1 MSSTVPNYS
10 PPLDPVWV
18 AGVEQPLTPRHRRT
32 KLRLAIVCVLAGVG
46 ISLWRLKETGGAKAA
61 SVMAAT
67 PQAVLTR
74 TAAARTGNMMH
85 SLDALGTVTPL
96 STVNVYSQ
104 VSGQVMAVHYRE
116 GQMVH
121 TGDALLDIDGR
132 SYSAQLEQAQGTL
145 DRDRGYLRQ
154 AEIDLARYREAY
166 AEHAVAKQILD
177 DQEQTLTQF
186 SGAVRNDEGQ
196 VAYAQVQLSYCHV
209 VAPTSG
215 RIGLR
220 LVDAGNTVFAGG
232 SAPLLTITSMAPM
245 TVVFNVPE
253 DGLAEVRQ
261 QMGRSASLQVL
272 ALDRDGRE
280 RLASGQLASL
290 DNQIDAATGTLRLR
304 AQFANE
310 NAILYPNQF
319 VTARLQL
326 RELKAITIVPTLAV
340 QHNGTQAFVY
350 TARGG
355 IAAVQT
361 VKVLESN
368 DQETGVDGLRPGTS
382 VALTSFDRLKEGARI
397 QVQNESQDG
406 GSH

>member
-1 MSSTVPNYS
+1 
-10 PPLDPVWV
+10 
-18 AGVEQPLTPRHRRT
+18 
-32 KLRLAIVCVLAGVG
+32 
-46 ISLWRLKETGGAKAA
+46 
-61 SVMAAT
+61 MAAT

-232 SAPLLTITSMAPM
+232 SAPLLTITSVAPM

-253 DGLAEVRQ
+253 DRLAEVRQ

-280 RLASGQLASL
+280 RLASGHLTSL

-355 IAAVQT
+355 VAAIQT

-368 DQETGVDGLRPGTS
+368 DQETGVDGLRPGTP

-397 QVQNESQDG
+397 QVQNESQVG
-406 GSH
+406 GAR